1 MKIVIFSI
9 ITTVLGLEI
18 LPYVKPTTIDT
29 ELLLTYKSNM
39 VQVHKY
45 NDIKTSELDNNK
57 VVQVI
62 STSSYIFSDEIV
74 DNIFNQQSKPA
85 KSSTKYIEVSYEDAI
100 SVSQS
105 QIWARFKNCIPNHS
119 QNRATYKQGWLIDL
133 GSGGNARLDFSNF
146 LGGIGPAFK
155 NELVGSFGIG
165 GSLTCEINAGNHLQI
180 AVLVK
185 SFTIDKVKQREVK
198 FTKFG
203 LKNSKK
209 KGWTLFPKFVLFD
222 KKSLEI
228 ACITDPKFLDC
239 S

>member
-1 MKIVIFSI
+1 MCLTRVYENSHLSI

-74 DNIFNQQSKPA
+74 DNIFDQQSKPA

-105 QIWARFKNCIPNHS
+105 QIWARFKIV
-119 QNRATYKQGWLIDL
+119 YLIILRIGQLINKDGQLTWDL
-133 GSGGNARLDFSNF
+133 VVMQD
-146 LGGIGPAFK
+146 
-155 NELVGSFGIG
+155 
-165 GSLTCEINAGNHLQI
+165 
-180 AVLVK
+180 
-185 SFTIDKVKQREVK
+185 
-198 FTKFG
+198 
-203 LKNSKK
+203 
-209 KGWTLFPKFVLFD
+209 
-222 KKSLEI
+222 
-228 ACITDPKFLDC
+228 
-239 S
+239 

>member
-1 MKIVIFSI
+1 M
-9 ITTVLGLEI
+9 GLDI
-18 LPYVKPTTIDT
+18 LPYVKPTTINT

-39 VQVHKY
+39 IQVDKY
-45 NDIKTSELDNNK
+45 QDINISELDNNK
-57 VVQVI
+57 VIQVI
-62 STSSYIFSDEIV
+62 STNSYIFNDQIV
-74 DNIFNQQSKPA
+74 DNIFHQLSKTT

-105 QIWARFKNCIPNHS
+105 QTWARFKNCIPNHS
-119 QNRATYKQGWLIDL
+119 QNRATYKQGWSMDI

-165 GSLTCEINAGNHLQI
+165 GSITCEINAGNHLQVAI
-180 AVLVK
+180 LVK
-185 SFTIDKVKQREVK
+185 SFAIDKVKQREVK

-203 LKNSKK
+203 LKKSKK
-209 KGWTLFPKFVLFD
+209 KGWSFFPKFILLD

-228 ACITDPKFLDC
+228 ACITNPKFLDC

>member
-39 VQVHKY
+39 VQVDNY

-74 DNIFNQQSKPA
+74 DNIFDQQSKPA

-119 QNRATYKQGWLIDL
+119 QNRATYKQGWSIDL

-146 LGGIGPAFK
+146 WV
-155 NELVGSFGIG
+155 ELVQ
-165 GSLTCEINAGNHLQI
+165 HL
-180 AVLVK
+180 K
-185 SFTIDKVKQREVK
+185 M
-198 FTKFG
+198 
-203 LKNSKK
+203 N
-209 KGWTLFPKFVLFD
+209 
-222 KKSLEI
+222 
-228 ACITDPKFLDC
+228 
-239 S
+239 

>member
-1 MKIVIFSI
+1 MCLTRVYENSHLSI

-39 VQVHKY
+39 VQVDNY

-105 QIWARFKNCIPNHS
+105 QIWARFKIVYLIILRIGQLINKDGQLTWDLVVMQDWIS
-119 QNRATYKQGWLIDL
+119 VIFGWNWSSI
-133 GSGGNARLDFSNF
+133 
-146 LGGIGPAFK
+146 
-155 NELVGSFGIG
+155 
-165 GSLTCEINAGNHLQI
+165 
-180 AVLVK
+180 
-185 SFTIDKVKQREVK
+185 
-198 FTKFG
+198 
-203 LKNSKK
+203 
-209 KGWTLFPKFVLFD
+209 
-222 KKSLEI
+222 
-228 ACITDPKFLDC
+228 
-239 S
+239 